1 MKSEFDI
8 GQVCVGVG
16 LEPNQQGPPYYQSGT
31 VRCDEKNSSF
41 CNIQE
46 F

>member
-1 MKSEFDI
+1 MCLVYEETNLHSD
-8 GQVCVGVG
+8 
-16 LEPNQQGPPYYQSGT
+16 QQGPPYYQSGT
-31 VRCDEKNSSF
+31 VRCDEKNPSF